1 MMHNDI
7 KKLCGKQNRGL
18 ALIGLVAVALA
29 GVPAASSAQEKWNP
43 TQPIRMI
50 VPFPPGGGSDSLIR
64 TIAPSLSQRL
74 GQPVVI
80 ENRSGASGAIGSDFV
95 YRAAP
100 DGYSLLVASLDAQS
114 MAPHLQN
121 VNFDATKFSF
131 VAGIAS
137 MGYAL
142 MGRSDLP
149 ANTLP
154 ELLDLMK
161 TRELTYG
168 SGGAGS
174 SLHIFTELFAKET
187 GTKMLHVPFK
197 GAGPGVLALL
207 GGQVDLM
214 MVPIASAPQYL
225 SKLKV
230 FGITPD
236 ERVDSMKDVPT
247 LKEQGINV
255 AGASWMGI
263 LAPPGTPDDIAETVS
278 SAVSEIV
285 SDPATKKQFA
295 PIGMTPMMMSRAD
308 FGKFY
313 IDEYR
318 RWGQVIKDADIR
330 LE

>member
-1 MMHNDI
+1 
-7 KKLCGKQNRGL
+7 
-18 ALIGLVAVALA
+18 
-29 GVPAASSAQEKWNP
+29 
-43 TQPIRMI
+43 
-50 VPFPPGGGSDSLIR
+50 
-64 TIAPSLSQRL
+64 
-74 GQPVVI
+74 
-80 ENRSGASGAIGSDFV
+80 
-95 YRAAP
+95 
-100 DGYSLLVASLDAQS
+100 
-114 MAPHLQN
+114 
-121 VNFDATKFSF
+121 
-131 VAGIAS
+131 

-142 MGRSDLP
+142 MGRPNLP
-149 ANTLP
+149 AKTLP
-154 ELLDLMK
+154 ELLELMK
-161 TRELTYG
+161 TKELTYG

-187 GTKMLHVPFK
+187 GTKMLHIPFK

-225 SKLKV
+225 TKLKV

-263 LAPPGTPDDIAETVS
+263 VAPPGMPDNIADTVS
-278 SAVSEIV
+278 AAVKEIV
-285 SDPATKKQFA
+285 SDPATKKQFS
-295 PIGMTPMMMSRAD
+295 PIGMTPMSMSRPE
-308 FGKFY
+308 FEKFY

>member
-1 MMHNDI
+1 MHNYI
-7 KKLCGKQNRGL
+7 KKLCGKQKRVS

-29 GVPAASSAQEKWNP
+29 GVPAASSAQEKWKP

-74 GQPVVI
+74 GQPVVV

-114 MAPHLQN
+114 MAPHLQK
-121 VNFDATKFSF
+121 VNFDATKFTLVS
-131 VAGIAS
+131 GIAS

-142 MGRSDLP
+142 MGRPNLP
-149 ANTLP
+149 AKTLP
-154 ELLDLMK
+154 ELLELMK
-161 TRELTYG
+161 TKELTYG

-187 GTKMLHVPFK
+187 GTKMLHIPFK

-225 SKLKV
+225 TKLKV

-263 LAPPGTPDDIAETVS
+263 VAPPGMPDNIADTVS
-278 SAVSEIV
+278 AAVKEIV
-285 SDPATKKQFA
+285 SDPATKKQFS
-295 PIGMTPMMMSRAD
+295 PIGMTPMSMSRPE
-308 FGKFY
+308 FEKFY